1 MVFLGWCW
9 FGIKAFIVLW
19 LASHIIRLFLPSEVS
34 EWLESA
40 DDFVIE
46 RIISVPIFLSNLWVV
61 SAEILY
67 FVGNFFALSLIVF
80 GAFLVSYSVYLRWA
94 SIEFTLDGLYVLAQH
109 LADDK
114 VIWSGATMLIAAT
127 VAICNMWKLNLDRK
141 QYYEKKEREAR
152 EKLEL
157 QNRSGN
163 LGNPI

>member
-94 SIEFTLDGLYVLAQH
+94 SIELTLDGLYVLAQH

-127 VAICNMWKLNLDRK
+127 VACSGQVNLDTRK
-141 QYYEKKEREAR
+141 GEYLKK
-152 EKLEL
+152 
-157 QNRSGN
+157 
-163 LGNPI
+163 